1 MANKGKQRRGGR
13 KQTYI
18 SCLNLAL
25 SNFGV
30 TMDDC
35 GKMDQT
41 DWDFL
46 MDNEALVRAVERWRV
61 QPRAKKPID
70 NFWAP
75 QIRTRGK
82 RKLRNIS
89 EDEVDGAG
97 SGEETAVEQST
108 LLDQSIPMNT
118 ESIESNHQENISL
131 QTSGNNTRGQRKKHK
146 KLRKGDGSHYL
157 VQSTQDFPTS
167 GDSGTTTVIAISV
180 DSAIAAKN
188 DQPLLGKP
196 VTEENRIANERAV
209 ENFMRR
215 IDNLNMIGE
224 ENRIERR
231 TTTVANSNPNQT
243 VTSDIRRYKN
253 FQRKQ
258 RRAAEAER
266 KNQHVARRG
275 DATEPLQLFIGE
287 ATTVDRR
294 PNAAADII
302 WEHRARLAQTRL

>member
-1 MANKGKQRRGGR
+1 
-13 KQTYI
+13 
-18 SCLNLAL
+18 
-25 SNFGV
+25 
-30 TMDDC
+30 
-35 GKMDQT
+35 
-41 DWDFL
+41 
-46 MDNEALVRAVERWRV
+46 
-61 QPRAKKPID
+61 
-70 NFWAP
+70 
-75 QIRTRGK
+75 
-82 RKLRNIS
+82 
-89 EDEVDGAG
+89 
-97 SGEETAVEQST
+97 
-108 LLDQSIPMNT
+108 MNT

-224 ENRIERR
+224 ENRMEGR